1 MKIVIAAGNRRV
13 FDAVSFE
20 SVFEHAADA
29 YRLGQKKDFLT
40 GFFLAADAGE
50 KLVQIVQHLDHA
62 SVSLVL
68 ILGAKT
74 AAAHSAVRSEK
85 DRRIKKKRQVGIVGC
100 F

>member
-1 MKIVIAAGNRRV
+1 M
-13 FDAVSFE
+13 FS
-20 SVFEHAADA
+20 STAADA
-29 YRLGQKKDFLT
+29 DRLGQKKHFLT

-50 KLVQIVQHLDHA
+50 ELVQIVQHLDHA

-74 AAAHSAVRSEK
+74 AATHLAVGGEK
-85 DRRIKKKRQVGIVGC
+85 DRRIKKERQVGIVGR